1 MINRTNRFFTVLI
14 IPEKTSQVRR
24 VVVPGWL
31 VKGFVVG
38 VLFSLILGSIMLLDY
53 WYVMSQI
60 GENKQLKIENRRL
73 RQQVQIFK
81 NKMNTVES
89 TMDRIKTFATRLKV
103 ITNIED
109 RGGLLQSLNSGKLPD
124 ATVNIGAPTNA
135 PVTRKDGDGSNAAGT
150 PLDGTAA
157 VIPAAAVAT
166 VGADRDSLSF
176 ERSPEEIQLQKEY
189 QGLDLRFS
197 ELNHETLLVEQVLQD
212 QYELLADQK
221 AFLAALPTRKPA
233 VGFFTSGF
241 GVRKSP
247 TGDRVKMHEGLD
259 VANHPGTDI
268 HATADGTVIFSD
280 VKSGYGQ
287 TLIIDHGYGLQTWY
301 AHNKKLVVAKGQKVK
316 RGDVIS
322 KLGNSGR
329 STGPHVHY
337 EVRVNGTP
345 VDPLSY
351 ILEN

>member
-1 MINRTNRFFTVLI
+1 
-14 IPEKTSQVRR
+14 
-24 VVVPGWL
+24 
-31 VKGFVVG
+31 
-38 VLFSLILGSIMLLDY
+38 
-53 WYVMSQI
+53 
-60 GENKQLKIENRRL
+60 
-73 RQQVQIFK
+73 
-81 NKMNTVES
+81 
-89 TMDRIKTFATRLKV
+89 
-103 ITNIED
+103 
-109 RGGLLQSLNSGKLPD
+109 
-124 ATVNIGAPTNA
+124 
-135 PVTRKDGDGSNAAGT
+135 
-150 PLDGTAA
+150 
-157 VIPAAAVAT
+157 
-166 VGADRDSLSF
+166 
-176 ERSPEEIQLQKEY
+176 
-189 QGLDLRFS
+189 
-197 ELNHETLLVEQVLQD
+197 
-212 QYELLADQK
+212 
-221 AFLAALPTRKPA
+221 
-233 VGFFTSGF
+233 
-241 GVRKSP
+241 
-247 TGDRVKMHEGLD
+247 MHEGLD

>member
-24 VVVPGWL
+24 IVIPGWL
-31 VKGFVVG
+31 VRGFIVG
-38 VLFSLILGSIMLLDY
+38 VLFSMILGSIMVLDY

-60 GENKQLKIENRRL
+60 SENKQMKIENRRL

-81 NKMNTVES
+81 NKMNTIES

-109 RGGLLQSLNSGKLPD
+109 RGGLLQTLNSGKLPD
-124 ATVNIGAPTNA
+124 ATTNIDKPGENNGAIPGAEGQMAT
-135 PVTRKDGDGSNAAGT
+135 DGS
-150 PLDGTAA
+150 PS
-157 VIPAAAVAT
+157 VIPAAAQAGISSEPET
-166 VGADRDSLSF
+166 LLS
-176 ERSPEEIQLQKEY
+176 EHSPEEIQLKKEY
-189 QGLDLRFS
+189 REVDLRFS

-233 VGFFTSGF
+233 VGYFTSGF

-259 VANHPGTDI
+259 IANHPGTVI
-268 HATADGTVIFSD
+268 RATAEGTIIFAD

-287 TLIIDHGYGLQTWY
+287 TVIVDHGYGLETWY
-301 AHNKKLVVAKGQKVK
+301 AHNKQVTATRGQKVK
-316 RGDVIS
+316 RGDAIAL
-322 KLGNSGR
+322 LGNSGR